1 MLRTTLVPPLALAAL
16 LAGCA
21 DPAKR
26 PAEEAVQGTEA
37 TLSGARAD
45 ATRYAPEQLKL
56 AEEGLAQAKAAYA
69 KGDFKGALA
78 SGQEA
83 LAKAKGAAATAT
95 ARREGLGRDFAMAGA
110 QLPQVFELIQGQ
122 LATLAAAKKLP
133 KGVTP
138 AKLAAARDELATIS
152 RTLDEATAKATA
164 GDLPAAVELAR
175 PLRARTLSLAASIG
189 LELGG
194 ARAR

>member
-1 MLRTTLVPPLALAAL
+1 MLRTKLVPPLALVAL

-26 PAEEAVQGTEA
+26 PAEEAFQGSEA
-37 TLSGARAD
+37 ALAGARVD
-45 ATRYAPEQLKL
+45 AARYAPEQLKV

-78 SGQEA
+78 GGQEA
-83 LAKAKGAAATAT
+83 LAKAKAVAATAT

-110 QLPQVFELIQGQ
+110 QLPQVFEVIQGQ
-122 LATLAAAKKLP
+122 LATLATAKRLP

-138 AKLAAARDELATIS
+138 ARLAAAREELSTIT
-152 RTLDEATAKATA
+152 RTLADATAKATA

-175 PLRARTLSLAASIG
+175 PLRARTLALAASLG

-194 ARAR
+194 ARTR

>member
-1 MLRTTLVPPLALAAL
+1 MLRTKLVPPLALLAL

-37 TLSGARAD
+37 TLAGARAD
-45 ATRYAPEQLKL
+45 AARYAPEQLKA
-56 AEEGLAQAKAAYA
+56 AEEGLAEAKAAYA

-78 SGQEA
+78 GGQQA
-83 LAKAKGAAATAT
+83 LAKAKAAAAAAT

-110 QLPQVFELIQGQ
+110 QLPQVFEVIQGQ
-122 LATLAAAKKLP
+122 LATLATAKKLP

-138 AKLAAARDELATIS
+138 AKLAAARDDLAAITKA
-152 RTLDEATAKATA
+152 LDEATAKATA
-164 GDLPAAVELAR
+164 GDLPAALEQAR
-175 PLRARTLSLAASIG
+175 PLRARTLALASSIG

-194 ARAR
+194 ARSR